1 MTTLDTDL
9 LAELIRG
16 RRDCLTTLRDMGRKQ
31 LEFVKADQTT
41 ELLDLLAA
49 KQRVLVELQGIERQ
63 LAPFRDQDPDQRR
76 WSTIDQRQECARQ
89 LDECDTLLREIV
101 TREKQSE
108 RELTRRRDDLTA
120 QLQGMH
126 LAGQARGAYTDQSH
140 PAASRIDLTSEG

>member
-16 RRDCLTTLRDMGRKQ
+16 RRDRLTTLRDMGRKQ
-31 LEFVKADQTT
+31 LDFVKADQTT

-76 WSTIDQRQECARQ
+76 WRTTDQRQECARQ

-108 RELTRRRDDLTA
+108 RELTRRRDDLAA

-126 LAGQARGAYTDQSH
+126 LAGQARGAYTAQSR
-140 PAASRIDLTSEG
+140 PAASRIDLTSES

>member
-1 MTTLDTDL
+1 MTTLKTDL
-9 LAELIRG
+9 LAKLIRG
-16 RRDCLTTLRDMGRKQ
+16 RLDCLTTLRDMGRKQ

-76 WSTIDQRQECARQ
+76 WRTTDQRQECARQ

-101 TREKQSE
+101 TQEKQSE
-108 RELTRRRDDLTA
+108 RELTRRRDDLAA

-126 LAGQARGAYTDQSH
+126 LAGQARGAYTAQSR
-140 PAASRIDLTSEG
+140 PAASRIDLTSES